1 MKKALSII
9 LCLAMAL
16 SLGVCAYASGEASG
30 DASGSASKN
39 ISYQHESYSAVSDNG
54 GEITIRENVVDTLQI
69 AQDAEV
75 SGDVIE
81 GVYIRSDEIAKKDF
95 AEDESSA
102 AYSVGVSGITVIN
115 DTVSVGGDTGYYD
128 VDYTVGSADVPKVT
142 EGSEYS
148 NVILLDN
155 EDETEW
161 NESAMRRGENS
172 FGVAI
177 STGGDSSVGE
187 VVTVNNTFAWFDGW
201 VRTALLSNYGNDR
214 LGADIVVK
222 NSTLV
227 GLGGEN
233 YKYGWMA
240 LYGGARTTILQTG
253 GSQYFYNTAV
263 ASEGWGAYALEGV
276 PSNLTA
282 VDSEADVYGGGY
294 AMYNPG
300 TLWSE
305 IYGGDYRTAMYGL
318 FLTNDS
324 KAVIGTVYDADE
336 AGNSVYSG
344 NPVYGY
350 ASLEEVEADGLLTED
365 GGAFIQADFAA
376 LLSHNTAMSRNGTNG
391 NEDITWIHGS
401 TLTTDELTYPF
412 SDEALGVYIHDYVAT
427 DGVNNAGAS
436 WFWIDSWRGATIVN
450 RSSNWTILAD
460 DSQLISRT
468 GIIYYGTPDWE
479 GANKKANFMIDDSVT
494 DVSGAVLSLQNMTA
508 DGDIIHNDF
517 FRPMAVELVNAEL
530 AGAVVSGTAG
540 SWNAMW
546 SPESIEAS
554 DAWAFAQ
561 EQVASWKAGAVP
573 NTILNGMSPF
583 ADYELD
589 SAVISENLSYDMA
602 DVDKAFEGVTMTVDG
617 GSVWTVT
624 GDSSLNAL
632 TVMTGA
638 VIQAPEGAAL
648 EIYVDVAMDIGAAAF
663 DVSTGTLVEALGPGT
678 YDNVVILVK

>member
-1 MKKALSII
+1 MKKVLSVVLCVALVMSMG
-9 LCLAMAL
+9 L
-16 SLGVCAYASGEASG
+16 CAYASGEASG
-30 DASGSASKN
+30 EASGSTSKN
-39 ISYQHESYSAVSDNG
+39 ISYQHESYSAVSDNA
-54 GEITIRENVVDTLQI
+54 GEITLRADVVDTLQI
-69 AQDAEV
+69 ADGAEV

-81 GVYIRSDEIAKKDF
+81 GVYIQSSEIAKKDF
-95 AEDESSA
+95 PEDETSA
-102 AYSVGVSGITVIN
+102 DYSVGVSGIAVIN
-115 DTVSVGGDTGYYD
+115 DTVTVGGDTGYYD
-128 VDYTVGSADVPKVT
+128 VAYTVGSRDIPVVT
-142 EGSEYS
+142 EGDQYS

-155 EDETEW
+155 EDATQWDED
-161 NESAMRRGENS
+161 AMRRGENS

-201 VRTALLSNYGNDR
+201 VRTALLSNYGNVQ

-222 NSTLV
+222 NSTFV

-253 GSQYFYNTAV
+253 GSQYFYNSAI

-276 PSNLTA
+276 PSNLTT
-282 VDSEADVYGGGY
+282 VNSEADVYGGGY

-324 KAVIGTVYDADE
+324 KAVIGTVYDVDE
-336 AGNSVYSG
+336 NGNSIYSG

-350 ASLEEVEADGLLTED
+350 ASLEEVEQAGLITEN
-365 GGAFIQADFAA
+365 GGAYIEADFAA

-391 NEDITWIHGS
+391 NEDITYIHGS
-401 TLTTDELTYPF
+401 TLTTDNLTYPF
-412 SDEALGVYIHDYVAT
+412 SEDSLGVYIHDYTASE
-427 DGVNNAGAS
+427 GVNNAGAS
-436 WFWIDSWRGATIVN
+436 WFWIDSWRGSTIVN
-450 RSSNWTILAD
+450 RSSNWTIIAD
-460 DSQLISRT
+460 DSELISRT
-468 GIIYYGTPDWE
+468 GVIYYGTPDWE
-479 GANKKANFMIDDSVT
+479 GANKKEAFMIDDSVT
-494 DVSGAVLSLQNMTA
+494 DVSGAVLSLQNMEA
-508 DGDIIHNDF
+508 DGDVIHNDF
-517 FRPMAVELVNAEL
+517 FRPMVLELVNAEL
-530 AGAVVSGTAG
+530 SGAVVSGTAG
-540 SWNAMW
+540 SWNAKY
-546 SPESIEAS
+546 SPESLEAS

-561 EQVASWKAGAVP
+561 AQVDAWKAGVVP
-573 NTILNGMSPF
+573 NTILNDKTPF

-589 SAVISENLSYDMA
+589 SAVISANLCYDLA

-624 GDSSLNAL
+624 GDSSLKAL
-632 TVMTGA
+632 TVMSGA

-648 EIYVDVAMDIGAAAF
+648 EIYVNVPMDIADESFDVAG
-663 DVSTGTLVEALGPGT
+663 GTLVESLNPGT
-678 YDNVVILVK
+678 YNNVVILVK